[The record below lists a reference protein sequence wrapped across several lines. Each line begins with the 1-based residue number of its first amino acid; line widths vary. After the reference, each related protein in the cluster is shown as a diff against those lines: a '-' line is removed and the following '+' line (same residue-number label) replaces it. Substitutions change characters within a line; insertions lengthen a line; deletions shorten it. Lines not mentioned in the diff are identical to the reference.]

1 MQVAAEAYAAIVG
14 VGCLASVETE
24 GLPPFFF
31 LRLLEAVG
39 CIHDFLLRQSSGT
52 GLQAGHR
59 PFVSADSG
67 DSAVANVDFQ
77 ETAAAAGV
85 VATGGYYFALG
96 T

>member
-1 MQVAAEAYAAIVG
+1 LSGSVAWQAWELK
-14 VGCLASVETE
+14 GC
-24 GLPPFFF
+24 PCFFF

-39 CIHDFLLRQSSGT
+39 CIHNFLLRQSSGT

-67 DSAVANVDFQ
+67 DFAVVDVDFQ
-77 ETAAAAGV
+77 ETAAAAVV